1 MKSSNS
7 QTQVSLH
14 TRTDMRLSKGPSRKL
29 SSVCGNPVLGVVF
42 RVFHMWPQHS
52 LPCRK
57 VRVRDCCWD
66 NVASCFFV
74 WVVRCASP
82 AL

>member
-14 TRTDMRLSKGPSRKL
+14 TRTDMRLSMRPPEKL
-29 SSVCGNPVLGVVF
+29 SSVWESSVGGCLPRLPPVATTL
-42 RVFHMWPQHS
+42 S
-52 LPCRK
+52 ALPR

-66 NVASCFFV
+66 NFTSCFFV
-74 WVVRCASP
+74 WIVRCASP